1 MKTPLKITVNLLN
14 FFSQVHIF
22 PAYIY
27 LQKSVFRMWTS
38 FMQSSTPGTNAPLP
52 L

>member
-1 MKTPLKITVNLLN
+1 METPLKITVNLLN
-14 FFSQVHIF
+14 FFLVKYTYSL
-22 PAYIY
+22 YIY
-27 LQKSVFRMWTS
+27 LQKCVFRMWTS

>member
-1 MKTPLKITVNLLN
+1 MISLFIQKRYDNSMETPLKITVNLLN

-27 LQKSVFRMWTS
+27 LQKSVFRM
-38 FMQSSTPGTNAPLP
+38 
-52 L
+52 